1 MKNIP
6 TLFERDE
13 KGSLDPHKVHPNAQW
28 VLSVDLARATQ
39 KYDGIACRLKRGRV
53 YKRFVREKSSV
64 TPQGWIP
71 AQNSAD
77 NNNTWPG
84 WTLITPDP
92 ADDFLR
98 ECANKILRDKAS
110 QEGTYEFCGPTIN
123 DNPEGLK
130 AHQLIKH
137 GDKILSDFP
146 RYKKPKGGTPRDIGI
161 ATKAFYDQIEEYL
174 KTCDTEGVV
183 FYHRDATRMA
193 KIKKK
198 DFGLPRVP
206 DAVLSK
212 A

>member
-13 KGSLDPHKVHPNAQW
+13 KGSLDPHKIHPNAQW
-28 VLSVDLARATQ
+28 VLSVDLSRATQ
-39 KYDGIACRLKRGRV
+39 MYDGIACLLKRGRFF
-53 YKRFVREKSSV
+53 KQFVRKRTGA

-71 AQNSAD
+71 AQNSAED
-77 NNNTWPG
+77 NQTWPG
-84 WTLITPDP
+84 WSPVSPDP
-92 ADDFLR
+92 SDDYLR
-98 ECANKILRDKAS
+98 EAMINSNPS
-110 QEGTYEFCGPTIN
+110 QEGTYELCGPTIN

-137 GDKILSDFP
+137 GDKRLPDFP
-146 RYKKPKGGTPRDIGI
+146 RYKKPMGSTPRDIAI
-161 ATKAFYDQIEEYL
+161 ATKVFYDQIEEYL
-174 KTCDTEGVV
+174 KTRNMEGVV
-183 FYHRDATRMA
+183 FYHRDPTRMA

-206 DAVLSK
+206 KAVLPK